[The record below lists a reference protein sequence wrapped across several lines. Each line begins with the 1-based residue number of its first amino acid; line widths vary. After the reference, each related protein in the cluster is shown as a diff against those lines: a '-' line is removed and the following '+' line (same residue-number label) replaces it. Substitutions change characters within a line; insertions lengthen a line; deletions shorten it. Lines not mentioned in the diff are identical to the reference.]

1 MSDPSS
7 TSTGYAAPGGGAAR
21 PPSRLDKV
29 LNAVERLGNLVPHPF
44 VLFLYLLVIVALAS
58 TVLDL
63 AGVSVTVPGEDDA
76 TSVNGL
82 LTLDG
87 GVWFLTSFVENFM
100 TFPPLGNVVVMLLA
114 IGVAEQSGFLRA
126 AITAV
131 FARAPRSVLP
141 YVVAFIAAQGH
152 VMSDP
157 SMIVIP
163 PLAGLVFLAAGR
175 HPLAG
180 MLGAF
185 ACTTA
190 GYASGVLLGSL
201 DALLAGI
208 TTESAAIVDSV
219 ETAPVNIASNWY
231 FAAVS
236 GLVLPLVGG
245 FVIDRVLEPR
255 LGPYRGTETD
265 QVGELSSVERR
276 GLLIAATTTVLVA
289 AAAVTAWLVPGSPFR
304 GEDGALVPS
313 PFLDALV
320 PQLMLLFFVAGVTYG
335 VVTRAITKASE
346 VPEMMAE
353 AMRSLAGYVIFIFI
367 AAQVIAI
374 FTWSG
379 LGTVVAVKLAA
390 GLDAIGMTGFGAVM
404 GLILIASFVNLFITS
419 GSAMWA
425 LMAPVMVPTFALV
438 GLEPGF
444 IQAAYRIGDSTTQLI
459 TPLNPYLIVL
469 LGFAR
474 KYERGLQFG
483 ALIARMAIF
492 VPVFWVAWVLVLLAF
507 YLTGA
512 PVGPGMPIHLEK

>member
-1 MSDPSS
+1 MSKTETSS
-7 TSTGYAAPGGGAAR
+7 SSSAK
-21 PPSRLDKV
+21 LDSV
-29 LNAVERLGNLVPHPF
+29 LGVVERVGNRIPHPF
-44 VLFLYLLVIVALAS
+44 VLFLYLFVLVAVAS
-58 TVLDL
+58 TIFDL
-63 AGVSVTVPGEDDA
+63 MGISVTVPGDDEA
-76 TSVNGL
+76 TVVNGL
-82 LTLDG
+82 LTLAG
-87 GVWFLTSFVENFM
+87 LTWFLTSFVENFM
-100 TFPPLGNVVVMLLA
+100 SFPPLGNVVVMLLA
-114 IGVAEQSGFLRA
+114 IGVAEQSGFLRV
-126 AITAV
+126 AITAM
-131 FARAPRSVLP
+131 FARAPRRLLP
-141 YVVAFIAAQGH
+141 YVVAFVAAQGH

-163 PLAGLVFLAAGR
+163 PLAALVFLAAGR

-201 DALLAGI
+201 DALLSGI
-208 TTESAAIVDSV
+208 TTESAKIVAAV
-219 ETAPVNIASNWY
+219 ETTPVNIASNWY

-245 FVIDRVLEPR
+245 FIIDRVLEPR
-255 LGPYRGTETD
+255 LGPYRGAETEAPKDIT
-265 QVGELSSVERR
+265 LVEKK
-276 GLLIAATTTVLVA
+276 GLVAAVAATAVVA
-289 AAAVTAWLVPGSPFR
+289 AAAVTAWLIPGSPLR
-304 GEDGALVPS
+304 GEGGVFIPS
-313 PFLDALV
+313 PFLSALV

-335 VVTRAITKASE
+335 VVTRAISKAAD
-346 VPEMMAE
+346 VPEMMGE
-353 AMRSLAGYVIFIFI
+353 AMKSLAGYVVFIFI

-379 LGTVVAVKLAA
+379 LGTVVAVQLAN
-390 GLDAIGMTGFGAVM
+390 GLEAIGMTGFGAVL
-404 GLILIASFVNLFITS
+404 GLVLIASFINLFITS

-425 LMAPVMVPTFALV
+425 LMAPVMVPTFALI

-469 LGFAR
+469 LGFAKR
-474 KYERGLQFG
+474 YEPDLQFG
-483 ALIARMAIF
+483 ALIARMAVF

-507 YLTGA
+507 YLTGV